1 MIYGKFKTQC
11 KPGAHIFV
19 PEKPDKGNDSK
30 ENASFFVS
38 LFGSIVSM
46 ASVIVTAISVV
57 SK

>member
-1 MIYGKFKTQC
+1 LWFKNYPEVE
-11 KPGAHIFV
+11 PGAHIFV

>member
-1 MIYGKFKTQC
+1 VE
-11 KPGAHIFV
+11 PGAHIFV
-19 PEKPDKGNDSK
+19 PEKPAKSDNAK

-57 SK
+57 NK